1 MKVDLKKFD
10 IKSLDDL
17 REAFEVILTELSNGM
32 NEESKDTIE
41 ENENNLN
48 WHIKEFL
55 DSIDFDEE
63 EYSCFLDFAEPLL
76 PTVGVNILL
85 RHMAYYFNAKR
96 KESIDSL
103 DTIYLIDLVTNTVVE
118 KENIKKYLT
127 RVLITYA
134 TFKNKEDAEKALK
147 IVQPL
152 LEDIYGKL

>member
-17 REAFEVILTELSNGM
+17 REAFEVILTELSNDL
-32 NEESKDTIE
+32 NEESEDTAE
-41 ENENNLN
+41 ENANNLSWYAN
-48 WHIKEFL
+48 EFL
-55 DSIDFDEE
+55 DSNDIDKDE
-63 EYSCFLDFAEPLL
+63 YLHFIDFAEPLL
-76 PTVGVNILL
+76 PTVGVNMLL

-96 KESIDSL
+96 KENIDSL
-103 DTIYLIDLVTNTVVE
+103 DNIYLIDLVTNTVVE
-118 KENIKKYLT
+118 KKNIKKYLT

-152 LEDIYGKL
+152 LVEIYGKL